1 MERKEILVADKITKI
16 YGIGTKTL
24 FEALHEVSLT
34 MYEGEFV
41 CIMGPSG
48 AGKSTFIN
56 NLSTIDIPTKGK
68 VFINGKEV
76 RVMSEGEIGKFR
88 YENLGFIFQ
97 EFNLLDSL
105 TIFENIAVPLT
116 LANVNKKEITQRVQ
130 EVAKKLNVE
139 QTLDKFPN
147 ECSGGQRQRV
157 AICRALVTNPKLI
170 VADEPTSALDL
181 SVQAQVLNFMK
192 HIQQQYNIAYLFI
205 SHDLGVVKH
214 MSENLA
220 IMHRGRLVEL
230 GSREEIYKHPIHIYT
245 KRLLSAIPKVDVEHR
260 EEHKKHREQVEKEF
274 EEDQSKW
281 YDKDGRVYP
290 LQKVAPNHWVALPQD
305 MVQEAK
311 LEEREEKESD

>member
-170 VADEPTSALDL
+170 VADEPTGNLDSQNSHEIL
-181 SVQAQVLNFMK
+181 SIFKKMNEN
-192 HIQQQYNIAYLFI
+192 HITII
-205 SHDLGVVKH
+205 MVSHDPLIA
-214 MSENLA
+214 SY
-220 IMHRGRLVEL
+220 
-230 GSREEIYKHPIHIYT
+230 SS
-245 KRLLSAIPKVDVEHR
+245 RLLYLKDGKI
-260 EEHKKHREQVEKEF
+260 EKELF
-274 EEDQSKW
+274 KGDKTQQEYFKEIVSINSKEM
-281 YDKDGRVYP
+281 
-290 LQKVAPNHWVALPQD
+290 QKMLD
-305 MVQEAK
+305 
-311 LEEREEKESD
+311 

>member
-24 FEALHEVSLT
+24 YEALHEVSLT
-34 MYEGEFV
+34 MYEGELV

-116 LANVNKKEITQRVQ
+116 LANVDKKEIT
-130 EVAKKLNVE
+130 
-139 QTLDKFPN
+139 
-147 ECSGGQRQRV
+147 
-157 AICRALVTNPKLI
+157 CRALVTNPKLI
-170 VADEPTSALDL
+170 VADEPTGNLDSKNSHEIL
-181 SVQAQVLNFMK
+181 SLFKELNEKEGVSILMVTHDSK
-192 HIQQQYNIAYLFI
+192 IASY
-205 SHDLGVVKH
+205 SSK
-214 MSENLA
+214 
-220 IMHRGRLVEL
+220 
-230 GSREEIYKHPIHIYT
+230 
-245 KRLLSAIPKVDVEHR
+245 LLYIKDGIIDRTIER
-260 EEHKKHREQVEKEF
+260 DYHKKNIFIK
-274 EEDQSKW
+274 
-281 YDKDGRVYP
+281 
-290 LQKVAPNHWVALPQD
+290 
-305 MVQEAK
+305 
-311 LEEREEKESD
+311 

>member
-76 RVMSEGEIGKFR
+76 REMSEGEIGKFR

-170 VADEPTSALDL
+170 VADEPTGNLDPETSKEIINVL
-181 SVQAQVLNFMK
+181 MRINEEQGTTVLVVTHDQKIVQ
-192 HIQQQYNIAYLFI
+192 
-205 SHDLGVVKH
+205 
-214 MSENLA
+214 
-220 IMHRGRLVEL
+220 
-230 GSREEIYKHPIHIYT
+230 
-245 KRLLSAIPKVDVEHR
+245 
-260 EEHKKHREQVEKEF
+260 EHKKRTILM
-274 EEDQSKW
+274 EDGCINADTSLGG
-281 YDKDGRVYP
+281 YD
-290 LQKVAPNHWVALPQD
+290 L
-305 MVQEAK
+305 
-311 LEEREEKESD
+311 

>member
-1 MERKEILVADKITKI
+1 MEKKEILVADKITKI

-24 FEALHEVSLT
+24 YEALHEVSLT

-116 LANVNKKEITQRVQ
+116 LANVDKKEITKRVE
-130 EVAKKLNVE
+130 EVAEKLDVA
-139 QTLDKFPN
+139 QTLDKYPN

-170 VADEPTSALDL
+170 VADEPTGNLDSNTSL
-181 SVQAQVLNFMK
+181 QVIKTLVHINETLNKTVVMVTHDPK
-192 HIQQQYNIAYLFI
+192 MASYGKRTLF
-205 SHDLGVVKH
+205 L
-214 MSENLA
+214 
-220 IMHRGRLVEL
+220 
-230 GSREEIYKHPIHIYT
+230 
-245 KRLLSAIPKVDVEHR
+245 
-260 EEHKKHREQVEKEF
+260 
-274 EEDQSKW
+274 
-281 YDKDGRVYP
+281 KDGVILDSLIKKESNEKYYEKI
-290 LQKVAPNHWVALPQD
+290 LNK
-305 MVQEAK
+305 MVQI
-311 LEEREEKESD
+311 